1 MKEQQTKVA
10 GKTAAIIAYFTIFG
24 SIIAIFLNLEDKH
37 KFAQYHTRQ
46 GMLLHLML
54 LLVGSLTFGFQNFY
68 IDLGMYIAYLV
79 LWFYG
84 FLGAISGTYNEIPL
98 VGPFAQKF
106 LNKII

>member
-1 MKEQQTKVA
+1 MKEKPTKVE
-10 GKTAAIIAYFTIFG
+10 GKTAAIVAYFTVFG
-24 SIIAIFLNLEDKH
+24 SIIAIFLNLENKH

-46 GMLLHLML
+46 AMLLHLL
-54 LLVGSLTFGFQNFY
+54 LLLIGTLIAGFQNFY
-68 IDLGMYIAYLV
+68 IDLGMYITYLV